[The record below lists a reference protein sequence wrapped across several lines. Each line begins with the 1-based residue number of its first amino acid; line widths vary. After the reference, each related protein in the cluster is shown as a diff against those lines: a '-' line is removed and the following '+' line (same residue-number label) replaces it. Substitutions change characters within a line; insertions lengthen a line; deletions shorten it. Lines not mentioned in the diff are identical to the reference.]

1 MATFRTILAYLI
13 ALAVAVA
20 PVAATVMA
28 GAQPAS
34 AAPTHSNA
42 APVHDCHSMA
52 AGHHHGHGGTD
63 GAAASQHSHDKAS
76 QDTEKGDCPDC
87 DAKRH
92 AKCAGDG
99 GKCCKLTGM
108 VAVLPAVMGSVEIT
122 ELAADPPMLIG
133 REIRPPPP
141 PPRA

>member
-1 MATFRTILAYLI
+1 MATFRTILAFLI

-20 PVAATVMA
+20 PMAVTVMA

-34 AAPTHSNA
+34 AAPAHSHA
-42 APVHDCHSMA
+42 APMHDCHRLA
-52 AGHHHGHGGTD
+52 AGHHHGPGGTD
-63 GAAASQHSHDKAS
+63 GAAASQHSHDMAS

-92 AKCAGDG
+92 GKCVGDG

-108 VAVLPAVMGSVEIT
+108 VTVLPAVMDCAEIT
-122 ELAADPPMLIG
+122 VLAANPPMLIG